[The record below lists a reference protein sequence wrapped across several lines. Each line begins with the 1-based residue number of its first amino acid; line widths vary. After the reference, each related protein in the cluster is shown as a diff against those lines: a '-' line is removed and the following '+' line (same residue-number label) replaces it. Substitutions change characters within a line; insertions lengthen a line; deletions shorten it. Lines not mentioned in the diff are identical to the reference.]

1 MKLIQTASFA
11 LAATS
16 VAASYLPKRNATVSE
31 KKYAILDNDWTT
43 AGFIPML
50 ITLNSDIEILALT
63 SSTSDSWQKQCAYH
77 ALATLEIGNL
87 SCIPVYEGSTYPLIN
102 TYERFQAWEMVHGV
116 LPWQGVFAQYNA
128 TAESLGSNPTADS
141 ANANRISASAFPEG
155 YPNTTTVANKS
166 AAAFMVEQVR
176 KYPGQVSIYAA
187 GALTNIALA
196 VRLDDEF
203 ASLAKELIIMG
214 GYVDTNLLQAT
225 GTVNQAD
232 INSDINLIVDPEAA
246 KIALTAPF
254 PSITIAGNV
263 ANQVLSTQ
271 SFLDEIY
278 QVQNPYTKLIYEHYG
293 TIFPFW
299 DETAAA
305 IMVEP
310 GLATNT
316 SVVYLD
322 VDTAYGSPSYGN
334 VHVYQKALMPPNVR
348 EVNYVHEIDAARFKE
363 MLKEAVQ
370 YPKSC

>member
-1 MKLIQTASFA
+1 MI
-11 LAATS
+11 
-16 VAASYLPKRNATVSE
+16 
-31 KKYAILDNDWTT
+31 
-43 AGFIPML
+43 
-50 ITLNSDIEILALT
+50 
-63 SSTSDSWQKQCAYH
+63 
-77 ALATLEIGNL
+77 
-87 SCIPVYEGSTYPLIN
+87 
-102 TYERFQAWEMVHGV
+102 HGV
-116 LPWQGVFAQYNA
+116 LPWEGVFAKYNA
-128 TAESLGSNPTADS
+128 TAESLGSDPTADS
-141 ANANRISASAFPEG
+141 ANANRISASALLEG

-166 AAAFMVEQVR
+166 AAAFMIEQVH

-187 GALTNIALA
+187 GAMTNIALA
-196 VRLDDEF
+196 VRLDDQF

-214 GYVDTNLLQAT
+214 GYLDANLLQAT

-232 INSDINLIVDPEAA
+232 ISSDINLMIDPEAA

-254 PSITIAGNV
+254 PSITVAGNV

-271 SFLDEIY
+271 DFLSEIY
-278 QVQNPYTKLIYEHYG
+278 EVQNPYTNLIYEHYG

-305 IMVEP
+305 IMVDP
-310 GLATNT
+310 TLATNT

-334 VHVYQKALMPPNVR
+334 IHVYQKALMPPNVR
-348 EVNYVHEIDAARFKE
+348 EVNYVNEIDAARFKG